1 MLQIFLQG
9 FAVYFIV
16 WWITLF
22 AVLPIGLRT
31 QADDNDIVL
40 GTVHSAPTRFRPVFV
55 FSMTTAI
62 SAVIYALWYI
72 SSNYFGWGFDAL
84 PQIGPSFS
92 NV

>member
-31 QADDNDIVL
+31 QAEDNDIVL

-55 FSMTTAI
+55 FSMTTLI
-62 SAVIYALWYI
+62 SADHLRVVVFFFELLRVGLRRPAADW
-72 SSNYFGWGFDAL
+72 
-84 PQIGPSFS
+84 PSFS

>member
-9 FAVYFIV
+9 FAVYCIV

-31 QADDNDIVL
+31 QAEDNDVVL
-40 GTVHSAPTRFRPVFV
+40 GTVPSAPTRFRPVFV
-55 FSMTTAI
+55 FSMTTLI
-62 SAVIYALWYI
+62 SAIIYALWYI
-72 SSNYFGWGFDAL
+72 ASNYFGWGFDAL

>member
-31 QADDNDIVL
+31 QAEDNDIVL
-40 GTVHSAPTRFRPVFV
+40 GTVHSAPTRFRAAFV
-55 FSMTTAI
+55 FSMTTLI
-62 SAVIYALWYI
+62 SAIIYALWYI
-72 SSNYFGWGFDAL
+72 ASNYFGWGFDAL